1 MARVRKN
8 RRIAL
13 CSLSSINQSEARKKS
28 RNIGWKERGPL
39 KLPMNN
45 QELSLIRNK
54 CNYFWELSV
63 VISNVSLLYIIG
75 YIKTFTPK
83 SVSSQRFHA
92 DGRL

>member
-1 MARVRKN
+1 MFTEFHQPEWSK
-8 RRIAL
+8 
-13 CSLSSINQSEARKKS
+13 KKS

-39 KLPMNN
+39 KLPMYN

-63 VISNVSLLYIIG
+63 VISNVSLLYIIA